1 MYNYKKMTPII
12 NTNNSDR
19 KKRWSQA
26 IAFTIFKLMSYSVVA
41 ILILILG
48 FIVSKGIGV
57 ISWDF
62 LTKAPEEGMTKG
74 GIFPAIVGTVYLVLG
89 SSLFSFPVGIM
100 SGIYMNEY
108 AAGKKLL
115 LLFVS

>member
-1 MYNYKKMTPII
+1 MTPII
-12 NTNNSDR
+12 QAKQSDK

-26 IAFTIFKLMSYSVVA
+26 IAFTIFKLMSYAVVA

-62 LTKAPEEGMTKG
+62 LTKAPEDGMTKG
-74 GIFPAIVGTVYLVLG
+74 GIFPAIVGTLCLV
-89 SSLFSFPVGIM
+89 
-100 SGIYMNEY
+100 
-108 AAGKKLL
+108 A
-115 LLFVS
+115 